1 MKKGKCHLMNNEN
14 FKPFKSISSGKKV
27 LIAILSLISGAIFLG
42 LGQAI
47 PQFKTTFESFGA
59 EVPVLT
65 AFIVNI
71 SPIYFPLAFIS
82 LIPIISLLIS
92 SKISFNIHNLIF
104 RATVV
109 VCVFAICCFMLSLFA
124 MYLPVL
130 ELSNTKS

>member
-1 MKKGKCHLMNNEN
+1 
-14 FKPFKSISSGKKV
+14 ISSGKKV
-27 LIAILSLISGAIFLG
+27 LIAILSLISGAIFFG

-47 PQFKTTFESFGA
+47 PQFKTTFENFGA
-59 EVPVLT
+59 EVPLLT

-71 SPIYFPLAFIS
+71 SPICFPLAFIS

-109 VCVFAICCFMLSLFA
+109 VCVFAICYFMLSLFA